1 MTHIA
6 QLMNLERLILIGGLL
21 HFGILLASALV
32 PRVLDWQRSLGTLDR
47 LSRQVVWVH
56 GAFIVLV
63 IIGFG
68 LLSVVFADQLAAGTP
83 LARGVCLFIGLFWGA
98 RLVLQLFVMDAKMYL
113 TRASLRV
120 GYHFLTAVFAYHAV
134 VYSLAAIQP
143 GSPAVP

>member
-1 MTHIA
+1 MI
-6 QLMNLERLILIGGLL
+6 NLERLILLGGIL

-32 PRVLDWQRSLGTLDR
+32 PRVLDWKRTLGKLDR

-98 RLVLQLFVMDAKMYL
+98 RLVLQLFVIDAREHLASPLLKIGYYAL
-113 TRASLRV
+113 TVVFL
-120 GYHFLTAVFAYHAV
+120 YHTV
-134 VYSLAAIQP
+134 VYSLAAIQI
-143 GSPAVP
+143 